1 MSRKKS
7 RWQAERWL
15 QTAEEDLQAARVL
28 YEHGLYASACFHAE
42 QCGEKAVKA
51 LWYLDDLDPWG
62 HSILKL
68 LQQFPRQD
76 ELPQKEQWFQIGALL
91 DKFYVPT
98 RYPNGLPDLTPGQ
111 VYTREEAE
119 QAIEAARTLLIG
131 CQTWLK
137 SH

>member
-1 MSRKKS
+1 MSQQKN

-15 QTAEEDLQAARVL
+15 QTAVEDLQAARVL
-28 YEHGLYASACFHAE
+28 FANGIYASACFHAE

-51 LWYLDDLDPWG
+51 LWFLEDLDPWG

-68 LQQFPRQD
+68 LQEFPRRS
-76 ELPQKEQWFQIGALL
+76 ELPDEDTWYQHASLL

-111 VYTREEAE
+111 VYTQEDAERALRAAEALL
-119 QAIEAARTLLIG
+119 EACTEWFKG
-131 CQTWLK
+131 
-137 SH
+137 H